1 MKSKIASILLILVF
15 IIPLVLFP
23 PSYADAKISVELDG
37 NAVEFDTA
45 PQISNGYTLV
55 PLRKLFEELGALV
68 KWNSETQTVSARKS
82 SKTVTLTIGSD
93 EMTVDKGKTDSEGN
107 AITETVMLDA
117 PAQIVSGRTLVP
129 LRAISEAFGLDVSW
143 DEDTMTAVLT
153 SEAADDLWKEN
164 KGTIDLDSLSVT
176 GNGVCASS
184 GNISIT
190 SGGDFTVTGT
200 LTNGSITVNTDQRV
214 KLRLSGA
221 SVTSEEGPCI
231 FIENADKAFITLTD
245 GTENSLYAKNS
256 DKGAVYSKDKLE
268 IKGDGNLKITSPA
281 GHGIKV
287 SDNLTLENG
296 TLNIDAASDGIHV
309 NDTFKMTGGSLFITS
324 VNDGIDS
331 ESIASIT
338 GGKISIKTT
347 ATPITG
353 SGTQSNS
360 GTFMHGEAA
369 SVEFES
375 STKGIKADWMLKIT
389 GGEIDVHS
397 SSHAIHCADEAEITG
412 GKITLYSEYG
422 KGISAHGNLTID
434 NAETEITVT
443 KSTEGIES
451 KNILTINDGIIK
463 ITASDDAV
471 NATGG
476 NSGDNFGGGPGGG
489 NFGGGRPNMRPN
501 GEQNANSSRPDKGFS
516 GADASAVSF
525 DEADKAAPEP
535 PSDFDRQMNVP
546 DFSAGHDR
554 QKTTPDFSDDRN
566 SPSNVPTQPMGGGR
580 QSLMKDC
587 LVINGGV
594 LELYAGDDCLDS
606 NGNLII
612 NGGTIKACKTGGT
625 FTGANAVI
633 DPDGKTVIGSDA
645 VLILAAGG
653 GSEGK
658 LSQCSVTVY
667 CEAEHNAGE
676 VISISDS
683 ANGTLLTFAPAGG
696 FKSVLIASPALTI
709 GQEYTV
715 SVGGES
721 HSVLLN
727 SAETTIGTLRSDG
740 NRKFGR

>member
-1 MKSKIASILLILVF
+1 MKIKIASILLILVF

-37 NAVEFDTA
+37 NTIEFDTA

-55 PLRKLFEELGALV
+55 PLRKIFEELGALV
-68 KWNSETQTVSARKS
+68 KWNAETQTVSARKN
-82 SKTVTLTIGSD
+82 SKTITLTVGSS
-93 EMTVDKGKTDSEGN
+93 EMTIDKGKTDSEGN
-107 AITETVMLDA
+107 AITEKVTLDA

-143 DEDTMTAVLT
+143 NEDTMTAVLT
-153 SEAADDLWKEN
+153 TEVADDSWKEN
-164 KGTIDLDSLSVT
+164 KSTIDLNSLSFT
-176 GNGVCASS
+176 GNGISIS
-184 GNISIT
+184 GNSISIT

-200 LTNGSITVNTDQRV
+200 LTGGSITVNTDQRV
-214 KLRLSGA
+214 KLRLSGG
-221 SVTSEEGPCI
+221 SVTSEDGPCI

-245 GTENSLYAKNS
+245 GTENFLYAKNS
-256 DKGAVYSKDKLE
+256 DKGAVYSKDNIE
-268 IKGDGNLKITSPA
+268 IKGGGSLKIISPA
-281 GHGIKV
+281 GHGIKA
-287 SDNLTLENG
+287 SDNLTIENG

-331 ESIASIT
+331 ESIVSIS
-338 GGKISIKTT
+338 GGKISIETT
-347 ATPITG
+347 AMPSSD
-353 SGTQSNS
+353 SGTQSNFGS
-360 GTFMHGEAA
+360 FMRGEAA

-375 STKGIKADWMLKIT
+375 STKGIKADWMLQIT

-397 SSHAIHCADEAEITG
+397 SSHAIHCADEAEIAG

-451 KNILTINDGIIK
+451 KNILTVNDGRIK
-463 ITASDDAV
+463 INASDDAV

-489 NFGGGRPNMRPN
+489 NFGGGGRPNMRPSA
-501 GEQNANSSRPDKGFS
+501 EQNANSPRPGKGFS
-516 GADASAVSF
+516 DVNDSPVSF
-525 DEADKAAPEP
+525 DAHDKKSAPVP
-535 PSDFDRQMNVP
+535 PSEHDVP
-546 DFSAGHDR
+546 NDAPNLPS
-554 QKTTPDFSDDRN
+554 DRN
-566 SPSNVPTQPMGGGR
+566 NPSDAPTPPMGGR
-580 QSLMKDC
+580 QTLMKDC
-587 LVINGGV
+587 LIINGGV

-612 NGGTIKACKTGGT
+612 NGGTVKACKTGGT
-625 FTGANAVI
+625 FTGSNAVI
-633 DPDGKTVIGSDA
+633 DPDGKTVIGNDA

-653 GSEGK
+653 GSEGNLS

-667 CEAEHNAGE
+667 CEDEHFAGE
-676 VISISDS
+676 VITLSDS
-683 ANGTLLTFAPAGG
+683 TNGTLLTFAPAGG
-696 FKSVLIASPALTI
+696 FKSVLIASPALTL
-709 GQEYTV
+709 GQKYTV
-715 SVGGES
+715 SVGSES
-721 HSVLLN
+721 HIVVLN
-727 SAETTIGTLRSDG
+727 SAETTVGTAQSGG